1 MINIKFNT
9 NDLILKIVIYLL
21 IAILIFQSSSRI
33 VFSKELNENIKN
45 LNSPEEELAIK
56 YCDSIKKNIFNGLDK
71 ESLLKY
77 EYYFSALKKP
87 INMNPGIFIKKFE
100 IKVEENCFY
109 KLTEIDRKEFLE
121 FEKKFFESIKD

>member
-1 MINIKFNT
+1 MINIKFKT
-9 NDLILKIVIYLL
+9 NDLILKIVIYSL
-21 IAILIFQSSSRI
+21 ITILIFKNSSKI
-33 VFSKELNENIKN
+33 VFSKELNENIKA

-56 YCDSIKKNIFNGLDK
+56 YCDSIKKKLFNGLDK

-87 INMNPGIFIKKFE
+87 IYIDPGIFIKEFG

-109 KLTEIDRKEFLE
+109 KLTETDKKEFID
-121 FEKKFFESIKD
+121 FAKKFFETIKE